1 MFILYRCNRKSNWN
15 PVRPLSWGFS
25 RSERAPAVQRRVQAG
40 RTLSCQDQWR
50 RPQHNETN
58 SEKPS
63 DSTSSPN
70 AASFTS
76 FIQIRVTNRNTLG
89 LDSIPRKHVIKLLF
103 KYFSSLNTDPISQ
116 GNQPCASFLPSF
128 PLSPHWLPPWHSV
141 VGGRRHPHV
150 QPHCAY
156 SISKGWPE
164 AVRT

>member
-1 MFILYRCNRKSNWN
+1 MKLLPVSPGPWQHSGQNVFPSKWTLFEHLQEHHWHYFPNSYMFILYRCNRKSNWN

-63 DSTSSPN
+63 DSISSPN

-76 FIQIRVTNRNTLG
+76 FIQIRGTNRN
-89 LDSIPRKHVIKLLF
+89 KHF
-103 KYFSSLNTDPISQ
+103 GSRLNPEKTRYQ
-116 GNQPCASFLPSF
+116 ASF
-128 PLSPHWLPPWHSV
+128 
-141 VGGRRHPHV
+141 
-150 QPHCAY
+150 
-156 SISKGWPE
+156 
-164 AVRT
+164 